1 MLRLKT
7 PRPRRAKDEAEKPFW
22 ISFSD
27 LMTAL
32 MVLFL
37 VAMAVA
43 LMGVT
48 QGLRKMEE
56 TRKDREDTIQSCIAD
71 IDQIAQKPEFKGVKV
86 RGQTIDFGSLA
97 EFRKNGH
104 ELNPERAAFLRNFVP
119 QVLEVA
125 RHPNCQKWL
134 KRFVVEGFASQEGS
148 YLYNLNLSLAR
159 SQRVLCVLLDASAPD
174 APSQADRQLIRQLFL
189 VGGSSF
195 NAAILDQPEKSRR
208 VELRL
213 EFKELRQDCRAG
225 DTACES
231 EAPPPIPWD
240 EDFKCPVAGQ

>member
-1 MLRLKT
+1 MLRLRT

-48 QGLRKMEE
+48 QGLRKMQE
-56 TRKDREDTIQSCIAD
+56 TRKDREQAIQSCVAD
-71 IDQIAQKPEFKGVKV
+71 IEQIAQLPEFKGVTV
-86 RGQTIDFGSLA
+86 RDQTIDFGPLA

-104 ELNPERAAFLRNFVP
+104 ELSPERMAFLRAFVP
-119 QVLEVA
+119 QVLNVA
-125 RHPNCQKWL
+125 RHPACQKWL

-159 SQRVLCVLLDASAPD
+159 SQRVLCVLLDASAPN
-174 APSQADRQLIRQLFL
+174 APAKEDRQLIRQLFL

-195 NAAILDQPEKSRR
+195 NAAILDSPEKSRR

-213 EFKELRQDCRAG
+213 EFKELRQDCRTEDA
-225 DTACES
+225 ACLA

-240 EDFKCPVAGQ
+240 EDFKCPVTGP

>member
-56 TRKDREDTIQSCIAD
+56 TRKDREETIQSCIAD
-71 IDQIAQKPEFKGVKV
+71 IDQIAQKPAFQGVKV
-86 RGQTIDFGSLA
+86 HGQTIDFGPLA
-97 EFRKNGH
+97 EFRKNGN
-104 ELNPERAAFLRNFVP
+104 ELTPQRMAFLRDFVP

-125 RHPNCQKWL
+125 RHPHCQQWL

-174 APSQADRQLIRQLFL
+174 ALSQTDRQLIRQLFL

-225 DTACES
+225 DTACQS
-231 EAPPPIPWD
+231 ATPPPIPWD
-240 EDFKCPVAGQ
+240 EDFKCPVTGQ